1 MKQVLHKNYKTA
13 SNLIIVTLLLDPIEF
28 FFSKQLGMTKDEIVF
43 EGLGILFIALTAY
56 AIRKGVTW
64 VKYILLIFTLLG
76 ILAIV
81 MSIGNIN
88 FISASITTLQVLLMG
103 WALVLLFKIP
113 ESTEEDALD
122 SDI

>member
-1 MKQVLHKNYKTA
+1 MKQALHENYKRA
-13 SNLIIVTLLLDPIEF
+13 SNLIIATLILDPIEF
-28 FFSKQLGMTKDEIVF
+28 FYSKYLGMTQDEVVF

-56 AIRKGVTW
+56 AIRKGVSW

-81 MSIGNIN
+81 MSMGNTTVV
-88 FISASITTLQVLLMG
+88 SASITVLQVMLMA
-103 WALVLLFKIP
+103 WALVLLFRIP
-113 ESTEEDALD
+113 GPTDQDALD